1 MYDWCKPRANFDEDR
16 LDGLV
21 PDMHLTVVAS
31 VGRYHSES
39 FCPRGWVATSESAS
53 APTRSLEA
61 AELVITFAV
70 ASDANIFVRL
80 CNHCGPGV
88 SDPRLLSH
96 ARQQRSVEIS
106 CDCVTVPAR
115 QWSRKK
121 CLLASVIWQMIS
133 TKMAESS
140 AVLQF
145 PCRFPCDG
153 RLFFLVPAVLFSPLP
168 VEGKRKEHVVLYIVT
183 RRIFAMLT
191 FSERLVDRQKY
202 QSFPKASGRQADD
215 ELVPELEA

>member
-1 MYDWCKPRANFDEDR
+1 MTGAS
-16 LDGLV
+16 LV
-21 PDMHLTVVAS
+21 PISTKIDWMALYPTCTLQLS
-31 VGRYHSES
+31 PQLDDIIR
-39 FCPRGWVATSESAS
+39 CPRGWVATSESAS

-80 CNHCGPGV
+80 SATTVALGYPIPASSLMLDSSGV
-88 SDPRLLSH
+88 LKFHATALRFQLRLAGIESMEDKCLPSLIH
-96 ARQQRSVEIS
+96 
-106 CDCVTVPAR
+106 TAR

-140 AVLQF
+140 AILQF

-153 RLFFLVPAVLFSPLP
+153 QLFFLVPAVLFSPLP
-168 VEGKRKEHVVLYIVT
+168 VCSISYTVSLC
-183 RRIFAMLT
+183 IF
-191 FSERLVDRQKY
+191 R
-202 QSFPKASGRQADD
+202 
-215 ELVPELEA
+215 